1 MMKINM
7 GALTRDML
15 EDLVDEGDVQTACTM
30 LLVLEK
36 KLTKTIDPMVLGD
49 QEINWFHSY
58 IELLSR
64 FQLWSV
70 QAAVVAMAP
79 DAIKVCLFRYVSFYL
94 NPVLSQPFNLGVL
107 VNLQPYNFVTT

>member
-1 MMKINM
+1 MKINM

-15 EDLVDEGDVQTACTM
+15 EDLVNEGDVQTACTM

-36 KLTKTIDPMVLGD
+36 KLTKTIDPMSLGE

-58 IELLSR
+58 IDLLSR

-70 QAAVVAMAP
+70 QAAVVAHAP
-79 DAIKVCLFRYVSFYL
+79 DPIKVRVFR
-94 NPVLSQPFNLGVL
+94 GC
-107 VNLQPYNFVTT
+107 